1 MASLL
6 GLTATDDL
14 ASHASLSARR
24 KVFYAFPNG
33 SAPMTGLLSMA
44 DSDSTDKAEF
54 GWYHK
59 REDDMRVVLG
69 TGTGGHGPFSP
80 TGTDTA
86 GGIMGNSVSE
96 DIVNGSDKV
105 YRAQTG
111 VGGGNKL
118 RVNNVLLFKD
128 IPSTTDNA
136 VFVDFQ
142 AKVTAVSANYFEFT
156 PINNADVS
164 TGTVDGR
171 SGTVNINNNTA
182 RWGGSTSDKNIT
194 TDVGG
199 TAGEHPAAIIVG
211 SANPEGGSSQDGT
224 WRTPELTSNYTQIF
238 KTPFSSTGTS
248 LQEGMIWSDTGHYK
262 DKAWEAMRTH
272 AKEIELAAIFGIKT
286 KTNVTHD
293 GLTTPQRTTNGVI
306 NFLREWDNSKSATL
320 NTDDNKR
327 YLTSVGNVDWSTFED
342 YMGRLFTVSND
353 KNFEKI
359 CFCGSQFLQNIN
371 RIIYKQGAL
380 RIHTSFLGDEKFKF
394 RVAEVTTM
402 HGTVYFHTHP
412 LFSQTKEFKNAGLF
426 VDINNLKIRPMN
438 NRDTHVQ
445 ENIQAND
452 VDYRK
457 DQYFSELGLENIL
470 PESHLYMD
478 GITGIA

>member
-44 DSDSTDKAEF
+44 DIDSTDKAEF

-59 REDDMRVVLG
+59 RDQDMRVVLG
-69 TGTGGHGPFSP
+69 TGSGGHGPLSP
-80 TGTDTA
+80 TTVDNVGAGTTGMTNDTA
-86 GGIMGNSVSE
+86 QTV
-96 DIVNGSDKV
+96 VNGTV

-111 VGGGNKL
+111 AGGANKL
-118 RVNNVLLFKD
+118 RVNNIVLFKD
-128 IPSTTDNA
+128 FPTGSGTDTI
-136 VFVDFQ
+136 DFQ
-142 AKVTAVSANYFEFT
+142 GQVTEVGTNGNYFEFKAL
-156 PINNADVS
+156 NNAGITPGADDGGR
-164 TGTVDGR
+164 TGNT
-171 SGTVNINNNTA
+171 TINNNTA
-182 RWGGSTSDKNIT
+182 RWGGGSSDKNVT
-194 TDVGG
+194 TDNR
-199 TAGEHPAAIIVG
+199 AAIIVG
-211 SANPEGGSSQDGT
+211 SANPEGGASQDGT
-224 WRTPELTSNYTQIF
+224 WSLPELTSNYTQIF

-286 KTNVTHD
+286 KTDITHS
-293 GLTTPQRTTNGVI
+293 GLTTPQRTMNGVL
-306 NFLREWDNSKSATL
+306 NYLREWDSAKGATS
-320 NTDDNKR
+320 NDDDNKR
-327 YLTSVGNVDWSTFED
+327 YVQQNNTLSYTQFED
-342 YMGRLFTVSND
+342 YMGRLFTVTND

-359 CFCGSQFLQNIN
+359 CFCGSGFLQTIN
-371 RIIYKQGAL
+371 RIIDGKVQA
-380 RIHTSFLGDEKFKF
+380 RTSMLGDEKFRF

-412 LFSQTKEFKNAGLF
+412 LFTQTAEFKNSGLF
-426 VDINNLKIRPMN
+426 LDINNLKMRPLN

-457 DQYFSELGLENIL
+457 DQYMTEIGLENVL
-470 PESHLYMD
+470 PESHLFI
-478 GITGIA
+478 GGVTGSA

>member
-44 DSDSTDKAEF
+44 DTDSTDKAEF

-69 TGTGGHGPFSP
+69 TGTGGNGPLSP
-80 TGTDTA
+80 TGADAHT
-86 GGIMGNSVSE
+86 GIMTAATSQNV
-96 DIVNGSDKV
+96 VNNLS

-118 RVNNVLLFKD
+118 RVNNVILFKNF
-128 IPSTTDNA
+128 PTGTGVA
-136 VFVDFQ
+136 TVDFQ
-142 AKVTAVSANYFEFT
+142 GQVTAVSANYFEFRA
-156 PINNADVS
+156 INNADVT

-171 SGTVNINNNTA
+171 SGTVDVNNNTA
-182 RWGGSTSDKNIT
+182 RWGGTASTLNVT

-199 TAGEHPAAIIVG
+199 TAGEHPAALIVG
-211 SANPEGGSSQDGT
+211 SANPEGGSSQSGT
-224 WRTPELTSNYTQIF
+224 WSTPELTSNYTQIF

-272 AKEIELAAIFGIKT
+272 AKEIELAVIFGIKT
-286 KTNVTHD
+286 KSNVTHD
-293 GLTTPQRTTNGVI
+293 GLSTPQRTTNGVL

-320 NTDDNKR
+320 NTDSNKR
-327 YLTSVGNVDWSTFED
+327 YLTSVGNIAWSDFED

-359 CFCGSQFLQNIN
+359 CFCGSEFLQNIN
-371 RIIYKQGAL
+371 RLLYKQAPL
-380 RIHTSFLGDEKFKF
+380 RIQTSFMGDEKFKF

-412 LFSQTKEFKNAGLF
+412 LFTQTTEFKNAGLF
-426 VDINNLKIRPMN
+426 LDINNLKIRPLN

-478 GITGIA
+478 GITGVA

>member
-1 MASLL
+1 MATLL

-44 DSDSTDKAEF
+44 DTDSTDKAEF

-59 REDDMRVVLG
+59 RDQDMRVVLG
-69 TGTGGHGPFSP
+69 TGAGGNGPLSP
-80 TGTDTA
+80 AGTDA
-86 GGIMGNSVSE
+86 QSGIMGSATAESV
-96 DIVNGSDKV
+96 VNGDAVKN

-111 VGGGNKL
+111 AGGANKL
-118 RVNNVLLFKD
+118 RLNNIILFKD
-128 IPSTTDNA
+128 FPTGTGTA
-136 VFVDFQ
+136 VVDFQ
-142 AKVTAVSANYFEFT
+142 GIVTLITANYFEFK
-156 PINNADVS
+156 PLNNASMIAGADDGGRTGS
-164 TGTVDGR
+164 TTV
-171 SGTVNINNNTA
+171 NNNTA
-182 RWGGSTSDKNIT
+182 RWGGATSALNIT
-194 TDVGG
+194 TDNR
-199 TAGEHPAAIIVG
+199 AAIIVG
-211 SANPEGGSSQDGT
+211 SANPEGGGSQAGV
-224 WRTPELTSNYTQIF
+224 WNTPELTSNYTQIF

-262 DKAWEAMRTH
+262 DKAWEAMRSH

-286 KTNVTHD
+286 KTNITHSD
-293 GLTTPQRTTNGVI
+293 ITTPQRTMNGVL
-306 NFLREWDNSKSATL
+306 NYLREWDYSKSATL

-327 YLTSVGNVDWSTFED
+327 YLNNIGVDGHTTYAAFED
-342 YMGRLFTVSND
+342 YMGRLFTVTND

-371 RIIYKQGAL
+371 RLIDSKVAIK
-380 RIHTSFLGDEKFKF
+380 TTMMGDEKFKF

-412 LFSQTKEFKNAGLF
+412 LFTQTAEFKNAALF
-426 VDINNLKIRPMN
+426 LDINNLKVRPLN
-438 NRDTHVQ
+438 NRDTQVQ

-470 PESHLYMD
+470 PESHLFMQ
-478 GITGIA
+478 GITVS

>member
-1 MASLL
+1 MATLL
-6 GLTATDDL
+6 GLTQTDNL

-44 DSDSTDKAEF
+44 DTDSTDKAEF

-59 REDDMRVVLG
+59 RDQDMRVVLG

-80 TGTDTA
+80 TGQATYHGDTT
-86 GGIMGNSVSE
+86 STTSE
-96 DIVNGSDKV
+96 DLVNGTV

-111 VGGGNKL
+111 AGLANKL
-118 RVNNVLLFKD
+118 RVNNIVLFKD
-128 IPSTTDNA
+128 IPTGTSTA
-136 VFVDFQ
+136 VCDFQ
-142 AKVTAVSANYFEFT
+142 GQVTEIASNGNYFEFKL
-156 PINNADVS
+156 INNATVVAGADDGGRV
-164 TGTVDGR
+164 GTQ
-171 SGTVNINNNTA
+171 NINNNGA
-182 RWGGSTSDKNIT
+182 RWGDDSSAQNTSDNR
-194 TDVGG
+194 
-199 TAGEHPAAIIVG
+199 AAIIVG
-211 SANPEGGSSQDGT
+211 SANPEGGSSQSGV
-224 WRTPELTSNYTQIF
+224 WNTPELTSNYTQIF

-286 KTNVTHD
+286 KTDITHD
-293 GLTTPQRTTNGVI
+293 GLTTPQRTMNGVL
-306 NFLREWDNSKSATL
+306 NYLREWDNSKSATV

-327 YLTSVGNVDWSTFED
+327 YLDINGTMNYVQFED
-342 YMGRLFTVSND
+342 YMGRLFTVTND

-359 CFCGSQFLQNIN
+359 CFCGSGFLQVLN
-371 RIIYKQGAL
+371 RIIDSKVDI
-380 RIHTSFLGDEKFKF
+380 RTTMLGDESFKF

-402 HGTVYFHTHP
+402 HGTVFFHTHP
-412 LFSQTKEFKNAGLF
+412 LFSQTSEFKNSALF
-426 VDINNLKIRPMN
+426 VDINNLKIRPLN
-438 NRDTHVQ
+438 NRDTHIQ

-457 DQYFSELGLENIL
+457 DQYLSELGIENIL
-470 PESHLYMD
+470 PESHLFM
-478 GITGIA
+478 GNVTAAA